1 MLAGAGVIGGGAV
14 IAIGTR
20 LEWATTSVRS
30 TPVDAPGLP
39 RVLLAG
45 GRLSVDASGVGA
57 GYLFGLGLLIAL
69 VPLGWLVTG
78 PRVRTALALL
88 AVGVAIGVF
97 VGTLQTRADIPSR
110 TLRVLDAEIRPVP
123 GASGTV
129 VRVVSGPG
137 IIVTACGAVL
147 AAIGALG
154 GATVGGRA
162 PRLGLPE
169 RPPGGPEGNGK
180 L

>member
-1 MLAGAGVIGGGAV
+1 MLAGAGVIAGGAV

-20 LEWATTSVRS
+20 LEWATAALRP
-30 TPVDAPGLP
+30 TPVSARGLP
-39 RVLLAG
+39 RIVLSG
-45 GRLSVDASGVGA
+45 GTVSVDASGVGA

-78 PRVRTALALL
+78 PRARTALALV
-88 AVGVAIGVF
+88 AVAVAIGVF
-97 VGTLQTRADIPSR
+97 VGTLQTRSDIPRRSVEVLEGEVPV
-110 TLRVLDAEIRPVP
+110 TGTVLRVATGP
-123 GASGTV
+123 GVVVTASGA
-129 VRVVSGPG
+129 
-137 IIVTACGAVL
+137 ILAILGAIAG
-147 AAIGALG
+147 AA
-154 GATVGGRA
+154 VGGRA